1 MRYILRPAFLAV
13 LFAFATSAHAQDCST
28 AYQTAPSGTQVP
40 PDPRCSGRSEEK
52 FPSSMRKTT
61 LALQTT
67 PLPRRLTSVACCST
81 KECRNRA
88 VKPSSFPLCHGHP
101 PGPLLV
107 RHRQTKGS
115 ATDRLHP
122 KPPRYPRLHKL
133 EIHLDGNG
141 VENTR
146 RHRQS
151 KRLALPAGIPSDT
164 APSSK
169 Q

>member
-1 MRYILRPAFLAV
+1 MRYILRLAFLAV
-13 LFAFATSAHAQDCST
+13 LFAFATSAHAQDCSN

-40 PDPRCSGRSEEK
+40 PDPLCSGRSE
-52 FPSSMRKTT
+52 
-61 LALQTT
+61 
-67 PLPRRLTSVACCST
+67 
-81 KECRNRA
+81 
-88 VKPSSFPLCHGHP
+88 
-101 PGPLLV
+101 
-107 RHRQTKGS
+107 GS
-115 ATDRLHP
+115 ATDRLHLNH
-122 KPPRYPRLHKL
+122 RATPRLYKL

-164 APSSK
+164 APGSK